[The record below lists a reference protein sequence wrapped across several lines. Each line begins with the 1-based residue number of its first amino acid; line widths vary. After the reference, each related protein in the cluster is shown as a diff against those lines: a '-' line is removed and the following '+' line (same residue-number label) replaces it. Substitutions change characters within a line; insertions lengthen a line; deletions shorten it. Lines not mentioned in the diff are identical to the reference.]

1 MYEAGNAAM
10 PSPHIVL
17 AAVLAGLIALG
28 AGALFVHQSLEG
40 SLPREAGQATDVARQ
55 DTNEGAERQ
64 NPPGDKADKESAAAL
79 AGEEEATSPSAVSPL
94 GLTGSLSGKASET
107 ENGIGFDV
115 VRVEPT
121 GEAVI
126 AGRARPNARVEILS
140 NGKVVASAK
149 ANATGSF
156 VAIPEQPLAPGSHDL
171 SLRVTQEGGA
181 SSEEADERVAIV
193 VPETS
198 DGDVLVVAEAPGR
211 ASEILVAPRA
221 AGGEAPDGDR
231 HIASGSSGGADNPA
245 ALRPSESGDAGA
257 PKEHGRDGTDAPADA
272 ERTAQDAAGAVGTD
286 AQELTVEAVETDSGT
301 MYVAGAGEP
310 GTTVRV
316 YVDNAPLA
324 ETQVNEGGRWVVQ
337 SPKDLAEGE
346 VAVRADQLA
355 PSGSDVTARSEVAFT
370 RTLEDGALVPAA
382 GTASDGSVAV
392 DGELAAPRSIIIRR
406 GDNLWTLSRR
416 NYGQGIRYTTIYAA
430 NQDQIRNPDLI
441 YPGQVFTLPTRD
453 KSWDKEADEAG

>member
-1 MYEAGNAAM
+1 M

-17 AAVLAGLIALG
+17 AAVLAALIAIG

-40 SLPREAGQATDVARQ
+40 SLTDEAGQATDVARQ
-55 DTNEGAERQ
+55 DATEGAKLQ
-64 NPPGDKADKESAAAL
+64 NSPGDKADKENAAAP
-79 AGEEEATSPSAVSPL
+79 AGEKGATSPSSVSPL

-107 ENGIGFDV
+107 EDGIGFDV

-126 AGRARPNARVEILS
+126 AGRAYPNAGVEILS

-149 ANATGSF
+149 ANAAGSF
-156 VAIPEQPLAPGSHDL
+156 VVIPERLLAPGSHDL
-171 SLRVTQEGGA
+171 SLRVTQEVDG
-181 SSEEADERVAIV
+181 STEEAEERVAIV
-193 VPETS
+193 VPETP

-211 ASEILVAPRA
+211 ASEILVAPRPTE
-221 AGGEAPDGDR
+221 GGETPAGDR
-231 HIASGSSGGADNPA
+231 EIASASSGTADDPLTLGSSEIADEKA
-245 ALRPSESGDAGA
+245 T
-257 PKEHGRDGTDAPADA
+257 KEQGRDDANAPADA
-272 ERTAQDAAGAVGTD
+272 TRTAQDGAGAIGKN
-286 AQELTVEAVETDSGT
+286 AQELAVEAVETDSGT

-337 SPKDLAEGE
+337 SPKELAEGE

-355 PSGSDVTARSEVAFT
+355 PAGSDVTARSEVAFT

-382 GTASDGSVAV
+382 GTASGGSAAA

-430 NQDQIRNPDLI
+430 NKDQIRNPDLI

-453 KSWDKEADEAG
+453 KSWEGQADEAG

>member
-1 MYEAGNAAM
+1 M

-40 SLPREAGQATDVARQ
+40 SLPREAGQTTDVARQ
-55 DTNEGAERQ
+55 DTNEGAELQ
-64 NPPGDKADKESAAAL
+64 NPPGDKADKESAVAST
-79 AGEEEATSPSAVSPL
+79 GEGEATSPSTSSAVSPL
-94 GLTGSLSGKASET
+94 GLTGTLSDKASET
-107 ENGIGFDV
+107 QDGIGFDV

-126 AGRARPNARVEILS
+126 AGRAHPNAHVEILS

-149 ANATGSF
+149 ANAAGSF
-156 VAIPEQPLAPGSHDL
+156 VAVPERPLAPGSHDL
-171 SLRVTQEGGA
+171 SLRVTQEEGG
-181 SSEEADERVAIV
+181 STEEAEERVAIV
-193 VPETS
+193 VPETPE
-198 DGDVLVVAEAPGR
+198 GDVLVVAEAPGR
-211 ASEILVAPRA
+211 ASEVLVAPRQT
-221 AGGEAPDGDR
+221 AGGEAPDGDEQ
-231 HIASGSSGGADNPA
+231 IASVALDGTDNPVARGSS
-245 ALRPSESGDAGA
+245 ETGDAGA
-257 PKEHGRDGTDAPADA
+257 PKDHGRDEQGAPAEA
-272 ERTAQDAAGAVGTD
+272 PPIAQEGADAAGAGQ
-286 AQELTVEAVETDSGT
+286 QELAVEAVETDSGT

-337 SPKDLAEGE
+337 SPKELAEDE

-355 PSGSDVTARSEVAFT
+355 SSGADVTARSEVEFT
-370 RTLEDGALVPAA
+370 RTLEDGALVPVA
-382 GTASDGSVAV
+382 GTASGGSVAV

-453 KSWDKEADEAG
+453 KSWDGEADGAG